1 MCVRCQKVHR
11 ECTYPLTVSAGT
23 TQPSR
28 ALYESKEPSTAVPEN
43 AGAESDDSQSSSGS
57 DYEYDALMD
66 DDYLKPFPMPTSTDS
81 ETSPEAWAPSP
92 KGPMAGDSYEGPP
105 QQASSTIQEGL
116 GEFDVP
122 FEETIVNCA
131 AVTTVAAPHSPGP
144 QFRSIDSDQNFMDTL
159 EPTFS
164 PYVSLFEFDHQPRS
178 SEQQDQLSFLPRQP
192 RSTRH
197 FLVNY
202 YLTYHHKF
210 VNEFHYYSYFDYSRF
225 FTESLFA
232 MAEESDALTLGMA
245 AMSALVYSQ
254 RLDPDIKPVSFA
266 LYSLALMELQR
277 LINQPYLS
285 PSEAQIATAAAMQL
299 SSFDVPPFHPSPS
312 FPISN
317 LSPFFCLFL
326 YMNTTDNSASQ
337 GTIPNVSATWKAPR

>member
-1 MCVRCQKVHR
+1 M
-11 ECTYPLTVSAGT
+11 SAGT
-23 TQPSR
+23 TQPSQ
-28 ALYESKEPSTAVPEN
+28 ALYESKEPSAAVPEN

-57 DYEYDALMD
+57 DYEYDALME
-66 DDYLKPFPMPTSTDS
+66 DDYLEPFPMPTSTDS

-105 QQASSTIQEGL
+105 QQASYTIQEGL
-116 GEFDVP
+116 GEYDVP
-122 FEETIVNCA
+122 FEETIVNCT

-144 QFRSIDSDQNFMDTL
+144 QFHSIESDQSFMDTL

-285 PSEAQIATAAAMQL
+285 PSEGQIATAAAMQL
-299 SSFDVPPFHPSPS
+299 SSFDVPPLPPSLPV
-312 FPISN
+312 
-317 LSPFFCLFL
+317 PFQVSLLVFVYFC
-326 YMNTTDNSASQ
+326 
-337 GTIPNVSATWKAPR
+337 I